1 MLRALSLQLRKRF
14 SPLLNRAC
22 PPPSNDHLATGSLG
36 EKIACAYLRSQ
47 GRRVLYRNF
56 RGPKGGEIDIVT
68 RDGNTLAFVEV
79 KTRTS
84 EQFTRPLDAVNHKK
98 KRLMERGANSWLQLL
113 GTRDLRWRLDVV
125 EITLLEGE
133 KPRVTTVE
141 NVTG

>member
-22 PPPSNDHLATGSLG
+22 PPPSDDHLATGSLG
-36 EKIACAYLRSQ
+36 EKIACAYLRSE

-84 EQFTRPLDAVNHKK
+84 EQLTRPLDAVNHKK

-125 EITLLEGE
+125 EIILLEGE
-133 KPRVTTVE
+133 KPRVITVE

>member
-1 MLRALSLQLRKRF
+1 MFRALRLQLRKRF
-14 SPLLNRAC
+14 SPLLNRSC
-22 PPPSNDHLATGSLG
+22 PPPGGDHLATGLLG
-36 EKIACAYLRSQ
+36 EKIACAYLRSE
-47 GRRVLYRNF
+47 GRRILYRNF

-84 EQFTRPLDAVNHKK
+84 EQFSRPLDAVDNKK

-113 GTRDLRWRLDVV
+113 GTRELKWRLDVV

-133 KPRVTTVE
+133 KPRATTVE

>member
-1 MLRALSLQLRKRF
+1 MLRALSLQLRERF

>member
-1 MLRALSLQLRKRF
+1 M
-14 SPLLNRAC
+14 
-22 PPPSNDHLATGSLG
+22 
-36 EKIACAYLRSQ
+36 
-47 GRRVLYRNF
+47 
-56 RGPKGGEIDIVT
+56 
-68 RDGNTLAFVEV
+68 EV

>member
-1 MLRALSLQLRKRF
+1 M
-14 SPLLNRAC
+14 
-22 PPPSNDHLATGSLG
+22 
-36 EKIACAYLRSQ
+36 
-47 GRRVLYRNF
+47 
-56 RGPKGGEIDIVT
+56 
-68 RDGNTLAFVEV
+68 EV

-98 KRLMERGANSWLQLL
+98 QRLMERGANSWLQLL

-125 EITLLEGE
+125 EIILLEGE

>member
-22 PPPSNDHLATGSLG
+22 PPPSDDHLATGSLG

-84 EQFTRPLDAVNHKK
+84 EQFTRPLDAVNQTK

-113 GTRDLRWRLDVV
+113 GTRDVRWRLDVV